1 MTSIP
6 GAKYETEAFKNARR
20 HFPEYE
26 SSYRSLDLPWKS
38 LTEGSGKMWSAMHV
52 MFTWSRAHLWC
63 WIWTRRGGTG
73 TRTGLNRFRRDEKEA
88 SFQSVRKNQHSS
100 FETVIF
106 FLKWASF
113 LPTFVLLHTLK
124 FLQQINVNKC
134 PSSIQCRDSNSRP
147 LQHESHPI
155 ITRPGLPHLETLILD
170 RVFSTIVQCKKY
182 LKQYANRKMNQYER
196 KRENKFSKDRQD
208 RALKRQYIR
217 RQTT

>member
-1 MTSIP
+1 MPFTNMTSIP

-113 LPTFVLLHTLK
+113 LPTFVILHTSK
-124 FLQQINVNKC
+124 FLQQTNVNKC

-155 ITRPGLPHLETLILD
+155 ITRPGLPPLETLILD
-170 RVFSTIVQCKKY
+170 
-182 LKQYANRKMNQYER
+182 QYSQPLYNVKNTLNNMLTER
-196 KRENKFSKDRQD
+196 WTSMREREKINLVRTDK
-208 RALKRQYIR
+208 IE
-217 RQTT
+217 

>member
-26 SSYRSLDLPWKS
+26 SSYRSLDFPWKS

-113 LPTFVLLHTLK
+113 LPTFVILHTSK
-124 FLQQINVNKC
+124 FLQQTNVNKR

-155 ITRPGLPHLETLILD
+155 ITRPGLPPLETLILD
-170 RVFSTIVQCKKY
+170 
-182 LKQYANRKMNQYER
+182 QYSQPLYNVKNTLNNMLTER
-196 KRENKFSKDRQD
+196 WTSMREREKINLVRTDKIEHWKGN
-208 RALKRQYIR
+208 I
-217 RQTT
+217 